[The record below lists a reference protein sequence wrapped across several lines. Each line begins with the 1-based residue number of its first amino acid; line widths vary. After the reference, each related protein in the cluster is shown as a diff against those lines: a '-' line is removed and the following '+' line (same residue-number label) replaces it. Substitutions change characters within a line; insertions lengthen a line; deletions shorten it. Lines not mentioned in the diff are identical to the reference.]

1 MDGVIVMWD
10 KKYISLNKFSIFL
23 IIFSCSNL
31 RWIGNVIISIIDGC
45 GMYMKT
51 NNLKKNKIG

>member
-23 IIFSCSNL
+23 IILNYSNL
-31 RWIGNVIISIIDGC
+31 SWIGNVIISIIEGC
-45 GMYMKT
+45 RMYMKT